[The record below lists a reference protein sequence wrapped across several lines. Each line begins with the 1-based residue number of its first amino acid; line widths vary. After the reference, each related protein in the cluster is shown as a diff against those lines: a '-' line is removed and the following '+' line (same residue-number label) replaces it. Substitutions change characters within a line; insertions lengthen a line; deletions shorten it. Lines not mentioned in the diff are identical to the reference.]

1 MNLFLAHTI
10 KWVDP
15 DGIKLNENS
24 KQWCDPTKDAGY
36 TLSKE
41 PTKGSKK
48 GKTINIQSIILFSF

>member
-15 DGIKLNENS
+15 DGMKLNENS

-48 GKTINIQSIILFSF
+48 GKITNI